1 MIKSQKLSCFS
12 KVKHGFF
19 NKKGGVS
26 NGIYKSLN
34 CGIGSKDK
42 KTNVE
47 RNLKIVKNKI
57 NLKSK
62 KIFLVKQVHSN
73 KFVFLSYNSKIKTRS
88 IVGDAII
95 SERKGMPIAIL
106 TADCVPI
113 LIYDKQKEMIAAI
126 HAGWRGAYKGIVQ
139 KVIQFMFKRG
149 CKPKNMIAA
158 IGPAISK
165 KSYEV
170 KLGFK
175 KKFIKKDKK
184 NIKFFTSKK
193 NKINFDLKAYVKNLI
208 RSNSISK
215 IDLIDIDTFDQKN
228 NFFSARKSL
237 KLKDDDYGR
246 NISVIMIN

>member
-1 MIKSQKLSCFS
+1 MIKSQKLSSFT
-12 KVKHGFF
+12 KIKHGFF

-26 NGIYKSLN
+26 TGIYKSLN

-42 KTNVE
+42 MINVE

-62 KIFLVKQVHSN
+62 KIFLVKQIHSA
-73 KFVFLSYNSKIKTRS
+73 KFVFLNYKSNIKTRS
-88 IVGDAII
+88 IVGDAIV
-95 SERKGMPIAIL
+95 SEIKGIPIAIL
-106 TADCVPI
+106 TADCVPV

-139 KVIQFMFKRG
+139 KVIQFMIKKG
-149 CKPKNMIAA
+149 CEPKNMIAA

-165 KSYEV
+165 KNYEV

-175 KKFIKKDKK
+175 KKFIKKDKN
-184 NIKFFTSKK
+184 NIKFFTTKK

-208 RSNSISK
+208 RSNSINK

>member
-1 MIKSQKLSCFS
+1 MIKSQKLSSFT
-12 KVKHGFF
+12 KIKHGFF

-26 NGIYKSLN
+26 KGIYKSLN

-42 KTNVE
+42 MINVE

-62 KIFLVKQVHSN
+62 KIFLVKQIHSA
-73 KFVFLSYNSKIKTRS
+73 KFVFLNYKSNIKTRS
-88 IVGDAII
+88 IVGDAIV
-95 SERKGMPIAIL
+95 SEIKGIPIAIL
-106 TADCVPI
+106 TADCVPV

-139 KVIQFMFKRG
+139 KVIQFMIKKG
-149 CKPKNMIAA
+149 CEPKNMIAA

-165 KSYEV
+165 KNYEV

-175 KKFIKKDKK
+175 KKFIKKDKN
-184 NIKFFTSKK
+184 NIKFFTTKK

-208 RSNSISK
+208 RSNSINK

>member
-26 NGIYKSLN
+26 HGIYKSLN

-73 KFVFLSYNSKIKTRS
+73 KFVFLNYNSKIKTRS

-95 SERKGMPIAIL
+95 SERKGIPIAIL

-170 KLGFK
+170 K
-175 KKFIKKDKK
+175 
-184 NIKFFTSKK
+184 FFFES
-193 NKINFDLKAYVKNLI
+193 
-208 RSNSISK
+208 
-215 IDLIDIDTFDQKN
+215 
-228 NFFSARKSL
+228 
-237 KLKDDDYGR
+237 
-246 NISVIMIN
+246 